1 MFIAYFRREMILET
15 RMNLMATQ
23 RYAKAQK
30 LPKREYD
37 KVQALKE
44 DYLQTVYRKKRFLNA
59 WKTWEALRTLV
70 GVLAWVALAACAAYS
85 VFCWVKPSLSAGGGT
100 LPRDQFF
107 FPFEGQGLGLYIH
120 KDTANW
126 LIVGLIAFVVFGILY
141 IGFSHVCKK
150 KYVKYS
156 TKSDH
161 VDIKLDNLKREKI
174 DNVLENQI
182 VVSVRSIFE
191 TVVEYEDVLEG
202 EEEDDDEYE
211 YFDADKVGP
220 PEARIFKTP
229 VDSAIVYID
238 GFEVGAVDLDSEF
251 SCFRVEPGLH
261 SLKVVIKKEFP
272 YYGKQLV
279 LETPINPIKVDG
291 DYRIILYTVLTKQ
304 NRGIIRYKLKA
315 AEYDDMVI
323 FMRDTRDADN
333 PDELHNADNLSR
345 RLQRRALL
353 LHAKIFGAP
362 ETEEQFRARETALYG
377 EETVNMEALSNNM
390 GSTYHDARFNRSNKI
405 EISLSKELENLLT
418 KR

>member
-1 MFIAYFRREMILET
+1 
-15 RMNLMATQ
+15 MATKT
-23 RYAKAQK
+23 YAKAQK

-44 DYLQTVYRKKRFLNA
+44 DYLQTVFRKKQILNV
-59 WKTWEALRTLV
+59 WKAWEALRTLV
-70 GVLAWVALAACAAYS
+70 GALAWIALAACGAYGI
-85 VFCWVKPSLSAGGGT
+85 FCWIQASGAVEGST

-107 FPFEGQGLGLYIH
+107 FPFADKGLNLYIH

-126 LIVGLIAFVVFGILY
+126 LVAGLIAFVAFGILY

-150 KYVKYS
+150 KYMRYS

-182 VVSVRSIFE
+182 VISVRSIFE
-191 TVVEYEDVLEG
+191 TVVEYEEVLEG

-229 VDSAIVYID
+229 VDNAIVYID

-279 LETPINPIKVDG
+279 LETPINPIRVDG

-323 FMRDTRDADN
+323 FMRDTRDAGN
-333 PDELHNADNLSR
+333 PDELHNADKLSP
-345 RLQRRALL
+345 RLQKRALL
-353 LHAKIFGAP
+353 LHAKIYGIP
-362 ETEEQFRARETALYG
+362 ETEEQFRAREAALYG
-377 EETVNMEALSNNM
+377 EETVTMEALSNNM

-405 EISLSKELENLLT
+405 EISLSKQLEDLLT